1 MLPTLDFQPGDHIQ
15 RRRFG
20 YDHHAIFVGWT
31 SAPEAYVVHHPV
43 GKKENPLRGQIRH
56 EIRDIGEY
64 TLVQRPADP
73 EGAVQRAFSRVGQ
86 AGYNVLTQNCEHF
99 AEWCVSGQQRSLQV
113 RGALMGVPQGAA
125 VGALVGAAL
134 VPTAT
139 LFGSPALGRL
149 AVAAGLIAAP
159 VKWPVIVTGMLVA
172 VPIGAL
178 SGLVAS
184 RLARRAR
191 RW

>member
-1 MLPTLDFQPGDHIQ
+1 MELTSGLQPGDHIQ

-20 YDHHAIFVGWT
+20 YDHHAIFVGWV

-43 GKKENPLRGQIRH
+43 GKKQNPLRGQIRH
-56 EIRDIGEY
+56 EIRNVSEY
-64 TLVQRPADP
+64 TLVQRPANP
-73 EGAVQRAFSRVGQ
+73 EEAVQRAFSRVGQ

-113 RGALMGVPQGAA
+113 RGVLIGIPQGAA

-139 LFGSPALGRL
+139 LFGSPTLGRL
-149 AVAAGLIAAP
+149 AVAAGFIAAP
-159 VKWPVIVTGMLVA
+159 AKWPVVVAGMLV
-172 VPIGAL
+172 VSPSERCLDCLLLAL
-178 SGLVAS
+178 
-184 RLARRAR
+184 
-191 RW
+191 